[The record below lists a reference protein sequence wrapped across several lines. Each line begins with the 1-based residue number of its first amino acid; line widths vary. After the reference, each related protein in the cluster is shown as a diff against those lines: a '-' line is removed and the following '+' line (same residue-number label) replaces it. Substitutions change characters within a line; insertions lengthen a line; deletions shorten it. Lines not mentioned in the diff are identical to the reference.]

1 MLFLCTTFI
10 EMVVHMM
17 INHIC
22 YAPLEPLMRTVSK
35 CTESFERTDANRDR
49 CRPRCTR
56 PVSRLSYF
64 IARPCDCR
72 EPT

>member
-35 CTESFERTDANRDR
+35 CTESFECTDANRDR
-49 CRPRCTR
+49 CRP
-56 PVSRLSYF
+56 VAHILLVVILLYRL
-64 IARPCDCR
+64 PL
-72 EPT
+72 